1 MNAGAVSPS
10 IWLSLMALTGGLVLL
25 ATGGELLVSGAVRL
39 AVRLGMSS
47 MLIGLT
53 VVAFGTSMPELFV
66 SLFAAIDNH
75 PEIMLG
81 NVVGSNIANV
91 GLILAFAALLAPL
104 AIKFSDIATDL
115 ILVIIISFIVAGITA
130 VGFFY
135 RAFGIVFVACLIT
148 YTILSYRAAR
158 QKNNEKNN
166 DNVSGNAHSFFTIL
180 LMTFGG
186 LIMLALGS
194 NFFIH
199 GAVDVARVFG
209 VSELVIGLTL
219 AALGT
224 SLPELASCVSAVRR
238 KESDL
243 VVGNIVGS
251 NLFNLLMV
259 LGSTA
264 MVKPFAM
271 PFYLLWRDL
280 PVMIGFTVIL
290 APIFYY
296 RKRLS
301 RGNGLLLLAAY
312 AAYIV
317 SLR

>member
-1 MNAGAVSPS
+1 M
-10 IWLSLMALTGGLVLL
+10 L
-25 ATGGELLVSGAVRL
+25 AAGGELLVSGAVRL

-130 VGFFY
+130 IGFFH
-135 RAFGIVFVACLIT
+135 RVFGILFVASLIT
-148 YTILSYRAAR
+148 YTILSYRASR
-158 QKNNEKNN
+158 QKKTNKKNN
-166 DNVSGNAHSFFTIL
+166 DNISGNTHSLCTIL

-194 NFFIH
+194 NFFID
-199 GAVDVARVFG
+199 GAVAVARIFG

-238 KESDL
+238 NESDL
-243 VVGNIVGS
+243 VVGNVVGS

-264 MVKPFAM
+264 IVKPFAM
-271 PFYLLWRDL
+271 PFHLLWRDL
-280 PVMIGFTVIL
+280 PIMIGFTAIL

-296 RKRLS
+296 QKRLS
-301 RGNGLLLLAAY
+301 RINGLLLLAGY